1 MESAWLLGR
10 VSGAGLGAPGS
21 LGWEMLSLVRPDS
34 VDSAGR
40 QRGVAC
46 SPEGLQLEGQGGRP
60 VGAESGVA
68 GSPRSPASEL
78 SFQESP
84 GRRTGFGRVPSVR
97 SWWGRLVS
105 VGGRASGETACVY
118 VRKRRPRFG
127 AITAA
132 CEVKSTR
139 PAPSAPAGRSA
150 SLSARSLEPPQAVS
164 GLQGRAPPVCGQ
176 RCFLRAGRGLAVP
189 PSLRLAARVPHQAG
203 PFPGKHK

>member
-68 GSPRSPASEL
+68 GSPGSPASEP

-84 GRRTGFGRVPSVR
+84 GGAQDSAVFQVCGLGGDAWCLLVAKLLGKQLVFMSERGDHVSGQSLQLARSNQHAQPHLPQQGAQPPSV
-97 SWWGRLVS
+97 
-105 VGGRASGETACVY
+105 
-118 VRKRRPRFG
+118 P
-127 AITAA
+127 AA
-132 CEVKSTR
+132 W
-139 PAPSAPAGRSA
+139 
-150 SLSARSLEPPQAVS
+150 
-164 GLQGRAPPVCGQ
+164 
-176 RCFLRAGRGLAVP
+176 
-189 PSLRLAARVPHQAG
+189 SLRGR
-203 PFPGKHK
+203 

>member
-40 QRGVAC
+40 QRGAAY

-68 GSPRSPASEL
+68 GSPRSPASEP

-84 GRRTGFGRVPSVR
+84 GRRTGWSSVPSVW

-118 VRKRRPRFG
+118 IRKRRPRFG

-132 CEVKSTR
+132 CEVKSTC
-139 PAPSAPAGRSA
+139 PAPSAPAGCSA
-150 SLSARSLEPPQAVS
+150 SLSACSLEPPRAVA
-164 GLQGRAPPVCGQ
+164 GLQGRAPPGCGQ
-176 RCFLRAGRGLAVP
+176 QCFLRAGRGLAVP
-189 PSLRLAARVPHQAG
+189 PSLRLVVHVPHQAG